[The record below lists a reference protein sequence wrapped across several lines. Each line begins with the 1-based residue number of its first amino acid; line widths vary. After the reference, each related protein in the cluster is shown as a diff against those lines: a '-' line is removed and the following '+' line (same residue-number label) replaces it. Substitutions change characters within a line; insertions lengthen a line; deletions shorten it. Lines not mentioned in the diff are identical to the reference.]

1 MKKMTSEKKVTWGF
15 NSIAVLMTLALIV
28 TVHYVQAAFGLPTL
42 VLYACFMPFLI
53 GGLTLIYKL
62 MKKTKW
68 KDTIEKMD
76 KKAEIEEVKSK
87 PIPGIFGLALFVII
101 CVGHSIS
108 SGISVI
114 EEILLSNYEQVYL
127 INELLPNCVGIS
139 TLLICSVLIA
149 IIAYNVYKR
158 NIFTYTNAKL
168 IYSIGAI
175 IILSVIIQ
183 NHYWDVTTMIPND
196 TVAINFGLL
205 GVFILFFGRVFN
217 IGAKIKEEQDLTI

>member
-1 MKKMTSEKKVTWGF
+1 
-15 NSIAVLMTLALIV
+15 
-28 TVHYVQAAFGLPTL
+28 
-42 VLYACFMPFLI
+42 
-53 GGLTLIYKL
+53 
-62 MKKTKW
+62 
-68 KDTIEKMD
+68 DTIEEMD

-108 SGISVI
+108 SGISVV
-114 EEILLSNYEQVYL
+114 EEILFTHYEQVYL

-149 IIAYNVYKR
+149 IIAYNVYKK

-168 IYSIGAI
+168 IYSRAI
-175 IILSVIIQ
+175 IIISVIIQ
-183 NHYWDVTTMIPND
+183 NHYWDVTTMLPND
-196 TVAINFGLL
+196 SVAINFSLL